1 MSSRAERRRN
11 VARGGQARHEDHLLL
26 GGGPVRVLFGT
37 TLEES
42 GVVSLSEFIGFPIGL
57 YVDVFQEKGVT
68 DSEKDGSRGGQARR
82 EDHFDFKEEQSEF
95 LAV

>member
-1 MSSRAERRRN
+1 MLHGEVKRDTKITCYLEEDQSEFFSERRLKN
-11 VARGGQARHEDHLLL
+11 
-26 GGGPVRVLFGT
+26 
-37 TLEES
+37 LEWT
-42 GVVSLSEFIGFPIGL
+42 LSEFIGFPIGL

-68 DSEKDGSRGGQARR
+68 DSEKDGTRGGQARR